1 MNKAFESITSFVSDI
16 TSLLQGL
23 VVLGIVVGILF
34 DDYFGVIAGLGDL
47 MSKFGDAGFAGLLAL
62 MLIVFWYLFFIPKY
76 DEHQSKQAS
85 KSGIAKFAH

>member
-1 MNKAFESITSFVSDI
+1 MNKAFESVTSFVTDI

-47 MSKFGDAGFAGLLAL
+47 MSKFGDAGFAGLRAL
-62 MLIVFWYLFFIPKY
+62 MLIVFWYNK
-76 DEHQSKQAS
+76 K
-85 KSGIAKFAH
+85 

>member
-1 MNKAFESITSFVSDI
+1 MNKALESVTSFVPDI

-62 MLIVFWYLFFIPKY
+62 MLIVFWYNK
-76 DEHQSKQAS
+76 K
-85 KSGIAKFAH
+85 

>member
-16 TSLLQGL
+16 TSLLKGL

-62 MLIVFWYLFFIPKY
+62 MLIVFWYNK
-76 DEHQSKQAS
+76 K
-85 KSGIAKFAH
+85 

>member
-1 MNKAFESITSFVSDI
+1 MNKAFESVTSFVTDV

-62 MLIVFWYLFFIPKY
+62 MLIVFWYN
-76 DEHQSKQAS
+76 KQ
-85 KSGIAKFAH
+85 

>member
-16 TSLLQGL
+16 TSLLKGL

-62 MLIVFWYLFFIPKY
+62 MLIVFWYNK
-76 DEHQSKQAS
+76 
-85 KSGIAKFAH
+85 

>member
-1 MNKAFESITSFVSDI
+1 MTDI

-62 MLIVFWYLFFIPKY
+62 MLIVFWYNK
-76 DEHQSKQAS
+76 K
-85 KSGIAKFAH
+85 

>member
-1 MNKAFESITSFVSDI
+1 MNKAFESVTSFVTDI
-16 TSLLQGL
+16 TSLLKGL

-62 MLIVFWYLFFIPKY
+62 MLIVFWYNK
-76 DEHQSKQAS
+76 K
-85 KSGIAKFAH
+85 

>member
-1 MNKAFESITSFVSDI
+1 MNKAFESVTSFVTDI

-47 MSKFGDAGFAGLLAL
+47 MSKFGDAGDL
-62 MLIVFWYLFFIPKY
+62 MYTRSPRPCCSVFNEGSVDP
-76 DEHQSKQAS
+76 Q
-85 KSGIAKFAH
+85 

>member
-1 MNKAFESITSFVSDI
+1 MNKAFESVTSFVTDV
-16 TSLLQGL
+16 TSLLKGL

-62 MLIVFWYLFFIPKY
+62 MLIVFGIINNKY
-76 DEHQSKQAS
+76 QKVS
-85 KSGIAKFAH
+85 

>member
-1 MNKAFESITSFVSDI
+1 MNKAFERVTSFVTDI

-62 MLIVFWYLFFIPKY
+62 MLIVFWYNK
-76 DEHQSKQAS
+76 K
-85 KSGIAKFAH
+85 

>member
-1 MNKAFESITSFVSDI
+1 MNKAFEAVTSFIGEV
-16 TSLLQGL
+16 TSLLKGL

-62 MLIVFWYLFFIPKY
+62 MLIVFWYNK
-76 DEHQSKQAS
+76 
-85 KSGIAKFAH
+85 

>member
-1 MNKAFESITSFVSDI
+1 MNKAFESVTSFVTDI

-23 VVLGIVVGILF
+23 VELGIVVGILF

-62 MLIVFWYLFFIPKY
+62 MLIVFWYNK
-76 DEHQSKQAS
+76 K
-85 KSGIAKFAH
+85 

>member
-34 DDYFGVIAGLGDL
+34 DDYLGVIAGLGDL

-62 MLIVFWYLFFIPKY
+62 MLIVFWYNK
-76 DEHQSKQAS
+76 K
-85 KSGIAKFAH
+85 

>member
-1 MNKAFESITSFVSDI
+1 MNKAFERVTSFVTDV
-16 TSLLQGL
+16 TSLLKGL

-62 MLIVFWYLFFIPKY
+62 MLIVFWYNK
-76 DEHQSKQAS
+76 
-85 KSGIAKFAH
+85 

>member
-1 MNKAFESITSFVSDI
+1 MNKAFESITSFVTDI

-62 MLIVFWYLFFIPKY
+62 MLIVFWYNK
-76 DEHQSKQAS
+76 K
-85 KSGIAKFAH
+85 

>member
-47 MSKFGDAGFAGLLAL
+47 MSKFGEAGFAGLLAL
-62 MLIVFWYLFFIPKY
+62 MLIVFWYNK
-76 DEHQSKQAS
+76 K
-85 KSGIAKFAH
+85 

>member
-34 DDYFGVIAGLGDL
+34 DDYFGVIAGLGNL

-62 MLIVFWYLFFIPKY
+62 MLIVFWYNK
-76 DEHQSKQAS
+76 K
-85 KSGIAKFAH
+85 